1 MTTIIKLKNKGVSG
15 SDPTPSDLEHGE
27 LAINYADGKLYY
39 KNSSNNIAQF
49 LDSGQVVSMI
59 DSAYIDDR
67 VNLNYLD
74 STEVHGMLDSVFGN
88 IDQHIVPNG
97 NELYDLGDSLNRFR
111 DLYISGQSISFG
123 NLVMS
128 EHTGR
133 VRFTNHTTG
142 DEVKLAASNIN
153 QHLIDSTAILDLIDE
168 NFLESNLQALNYMD
182 SGQINTRIDAFI
194 DSAVFAL
201 IDSSFYLDSALMK
214 QIPSVT
220 GGVLT
225 YDSSTGQFGT
235 QTGDYLYSKTR
246 FDSDFNAKSTTQ
258 LSEGTNQYYLK
269 TRVDSDIDARV
280 TGSFVDQLSITAD
293 DTTLFRGQDS
303 AYYLDYNNFTSTPFV
318 LDSSMIK
325 NLFSATG
332 SAVTYNSATGVFGFV
347 QGSTDSVSEG
357 STNLYFTDQRAI
369 DAIEGTNIDMGS
381 NNITTTGKVLF
392 ANMYSA
398 EANLPN
404 ANTYH
409 GMFAHVHGTGKG
421 YFAHNGNWIKLLDE
435 TSSTTTNLT
444 EGSRLYYTTGRFDSD
459 FGDMTTTNLTEGDN
473 LYYTTAR
480 ADSDIGVKVTKTF
493 VDNLGINATHL
504 GSQLPGHYLDYTNFT
519 NTPNVLDSTNV
530 KNIFSV
536 AGGVLA
542 YNSSTGAIS
551 TIPNAL
557 YRKASFDSDLAL
569 STTDDLSEGST
580 NLYFTTARADSDAKR
595 AVSATDA
602 GGDGSFAYNNTTGV
616 FTYTG
621 PSAAETRAH
630 FTGGNGISI
639 NAGEITTDSSANVE
653 FGQLAING
661 RGIFGGNYG
670 AVNINK
676 NNTLGDSTA
685 SVLGYTSDDSSRN
698 AVFNLAIDNQYNANI
713 GLTLNNE
720 FIFGT
725 QNADVT
731 YKFVK
736 STGVN
741 PIDFTSPDTLFE
753 ILPSGNSKFYSG
765 TDASSKTTA
774 SVVLVGGLGVDKT
787 IRSND
792 IVVVNNIQA
801 GTNGTGK
808 FIGDVDGTVDDIS
821 NHTTTSLAEGTNLY
835 YTTARFDSDLG
846 TKSTSDVV
854 EGTRQY
860 YTTARADSAAK
871 NAISVNDAGGDGSL
885 AYNNATGLLTYTGPS
900 STEVRSHF
908 TGGTGVTISSGGVIS
923 IGQAVSTTDSV
934 EYGGGLFTGNV
945 TIQGDLTITGTQT
958 SQAQADL
965 SVSNA
970 YITVADS
977 NQGDTLDIG
986 IVGSYSK
993 DGGST
998 IRRTGF
1004 VRDASNGE
1012 WYVFDNLV
1020 QDNIDSSPR
1029 SQTINLTDSTVELP
1043 TWNFGAL
1050 RGQYLGFDSDFT
1062 QYSTNYQVKTSD
1074 FTAESAKRY
1083 AVDTTGG
1090 QVTCTL
1096 PASPSTGD
1104 YVKLIDISNWSG
1116 TNTVILNRNGSTIE
1130 GYTDN
1135 FELDLGQ
1142 SIIELIYINSTWN
1155 IYSSIGQRGPQGE
1168 KGDSADVASFATSSQ
1183 AIAFSIGLG

>member
-1 MTTIIKLKNKGVSG
+1 MTTIIKLKRKSVSG
-15 SDPTPSDLEHGE
+15 NNPSPSDLEHGE

-39 KNSSNNIAQF
+39 KNSSNAIAQF
-49 LDSGQVVSMI
+49 LDSGQIVSMI

-123 NLVMS
+123 SLVMS

-142 DEVKLAASNIN
+142 AEVKLAASNIN
-153 QHLIDSTAILDLIDE
+153 QHLIDSTAILDIIDSGYVDP
-168 NFLESNLQALNYMD
+168 LLQSLNYLD
-182 SGQINTRIDAFI
+182 SGQLNTRIDAFI

-293 DTTLFRGQDS
+293 DAVLLGGRDS
-303 AYYLDYNNFTSTPFV
+303 DYYLDYNNFTSTPFV
-318 LDSSMIK
+318 LDSSMVK
-325 NLFSATG
+325 NVFSVDGAL
-332 SAVTYNSATGVFGFV
+332 TYNSLTGRFGFV

-369 DAIEGTNIDMGS
+369 DAIESAGLDMGS
-381 NNITTTGKVLF
+381 NNIVTTGKVLF

-421 YFAHNGNWIKLLDE
+421 YFAHNGNWVKLLDE

-480 ADSDIGVKVTKTF
+480 ADSDIGAKVTKTF

-542 YNSSTGAIS
+542 YNASTGAIS

-602 GGDGSFAYNNTTGV
+602 GGDGSFAYDNTTGV

-639 NAGEITTDSSANVE
+639 SSGEITTDSSANVE

-736 STGVN
+736 NTGVN

-821 NHTTTSLAEGTNLY
+821 NHTTTALAEGTNLY

-885 AYNNATGLLTYTGPS
+885 SYAPATGIFTYTGPS
-900 STEVRSHF
+900 ATEVRSHF
-908 TGGTGVTISSGGVIS
+908 SAGTGVTINSGQVA

-934 EYGGGLFTGNV
+934 EFGGGLFTGDV
-945 TIQGDLTITGTQT
+945 VIQGDLTITGTQT
-958 SQAQADL
+958 ATAQADL

-977 NQGDTLDIG
+977 NLADNIDIG
-986 IVGSYSK
+986 IIGQYSD
-993 DGGST
+993 DGGT
-998 IRRTGF
+998 TKRHTGF

-1020 QDNIDSSPR
+1020 QSSIDSSPR
-1029 SQTINLTDSTVELP
+1029 SQTINLTDSTVNLP

-1062 QYSTNYQVKTSD
+1062 QYSTNYQVRESD
-1074 FTAESAKRY
+1074 FSAVTANRY
-1083 AVDTTGG
+1083 AVDTTDG
-1090 QVTCTL
+1090 QVVCTL

-1116 TNTVILNRNGSTIE
+1116 TNTVILSRNGSTIE

-1142 SIIELIYINSTWN
+1142 SIIELIYINNTWN

>member
-1 MTTIIKLKNKGVSG
+1 MTTIIKLKRKSVSG
-15 SDPTPSDLEHGE
+15 NNPSPSDLEHGE

-39 KNSSNNIAQF
+39 KNSSNAIAQF
-49 LDSGQVVSMI
+49 LDSGQIVSMI

-123 NLVMS
+123 SLVMS

-142 DEVKLAASNIN
+142 AEVKLAASNIN
-153 QHLIDSTAILDLIDE
+153 QHLIDSTAILDIIDSGYVDP
-168 NFLESNLQALNYMD
+168 LLQSLNYLD
-182 SGQINTRIDAFI
+182 SGQLNTRIDAFI

-293 DTTLFRGQDS
+293 DAVLLGGRDS
-303 AYYLDYNNFTSTPFV
+303 DYYLDYNNFTSTPFV
-318 LDSSMIK
+318 LDSSMVK
-325 NLFSATG
+325 NVFSVDGAL
-332 SAVTYNSATGVFGFV
+332 TYNSLTGRFGFV

-369 DAIEGTNIDMGS
+369 DAIESAGLDMGS
-381 NNITTTGKVLF
+381 NNIVTTGKVLF

-421 YFAHNGNWIKLLDE
+421 YFAHNGNWVKLLDE

-480 ADSDIGVKVTKTF
+480 ADSDIGAKVTKTF

-542 YNSSTGAIS
+542 YNASTGAIS

-580 NLYFTTARADSDAKR
+580 ILYFTTARADSDAKR

-602 GGDGSFAYNNTTGV
+602 GGDGSFAYDNTTGV

-639 NAGEITTDSSANVE
+639 SSGEITTDSSANVE

-821 NHTTTSLAEGTNLY
+821 NHTTTALAEGTNLY

-885 AYNNATGLLTYTGPS
+885 SYAPATGIFTYTGPS
-900 STEVRSHF
+900 ATEVRSHF
-908 TGGTGVTISSGGVIS
+908 SAGTGVTINSGQVA

-934 EYGGGLFTGNV
+934 EFGGGLFTGDV
-945 TIQGDLTITGTQT
+945 VIQGDLTITGTQT
-958 SQAQADL
+958 ATAQADL

-977 NQGDTLDIG
+977 NLADNIDIG
-986 IVGSYSK
+986 IIGQYSD
-993 DGGST
+993 DGGT
-998 IRRTGF
+998 TKRHTGF

-1020 QDNIDSSPR
+1020 QSSIDSSPR
-1029 SQTINLTDSTVELP
+1029 SQTINLTDSTVNLP

-1062 QYSTNYQVKTSD
+1062 QYSTNYQVRESD
-1074 FTAESAKRY
+1074 FSAVTANRY
-1083 AVDTTGG
+1083 AVDTTDG
-1090 QVTCTL
+1090 QVVCTL

-1116 TNTVILNRNGSTIE
+1116 TNTVILSRNGSTIE

-1142 SIIELIYINSTWN
+1142 SIIELIYINNTWN